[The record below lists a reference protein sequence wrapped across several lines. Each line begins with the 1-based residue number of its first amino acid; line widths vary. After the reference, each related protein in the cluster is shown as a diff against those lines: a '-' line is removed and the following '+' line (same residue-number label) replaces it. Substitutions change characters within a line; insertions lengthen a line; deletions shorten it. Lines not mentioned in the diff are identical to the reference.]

1 MTSKMHVIVE
11 KLLSAA
17 QCCMREVG
25 SKIIFFLFLFFPP
38 SFPKVV
44 YPIEPFNMDT
54 QSKKLLF
61 RFP

>member
-1 MTSKMHVIVE
+1 MSPKMHVIVE

-17 QCCMREVG
+17 QWCYMREIR
-25 SKIIFFLFLFFPP
+25 SKIFFLFF
-38 SFPKVV
+38 FPKVV

-61 RFP
+61 HFP

>member
-1 MTSKMHVIVE
+1 MSPKMHVIVE

-17 QCCMREVG
+17 QWCYVREIR
-25 SKIIFFLFLFFPP
+25 SKIIFF
-38 SFPKVV
+38 SPKVV

-61 RFP
+61 HFP